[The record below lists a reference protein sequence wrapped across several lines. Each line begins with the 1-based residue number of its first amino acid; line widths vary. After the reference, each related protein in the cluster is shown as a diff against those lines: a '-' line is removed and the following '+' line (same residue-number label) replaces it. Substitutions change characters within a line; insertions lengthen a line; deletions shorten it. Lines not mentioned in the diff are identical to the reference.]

1 MSRFPLAVLLAVLI
15 LALAAIVWIASP
27 DEAPPLQALSD
38 TASVRAQAPVPPRAP
53 PAPAHFISEE
63 GCAGC
68 HAGIVAEWR
77 GSHHDLAMQH
87 ASAGTVLADFNNV
100 TLDYAGVR
108 TRFFQR
114 DAEFWVT
121 TDGPDGSAT
130 DYRIDYS
137 FGVEPLQQ
145 YLVSLPG
152 GRLQALPFAWDT
164 TAQRWFHL
172 YPDMNVDHRD
182 PLHWTG
188 PAQNWN
194 FMCAECHSTG
204 LEKRYDFAADS
215 YDSRWFQIDVGCQAC
230 HGPASRHRAAIE
242 GGTGLEHAG
251 FDLDLSA
258 DATQQIETCA
268 RCHSRRSV
276 VSDNYRHGDA
286 LLDHYLPA
294 LLDEGLYFADGQILD
309 EVYVYGSFRQSR
321 MHQAGL
327 GCSDCHNPHS
337 TKTHAEGNLLC
348 VSCHNPGSSPLPAHI
363 DSRGLQRKDYDSP
376 AHHFHTPGQP
386 GSFCVD
392 CHAPQRTYMVVDPR
406 RDHSFRIPRPDLNA
420 KTGAPDACTGCHTEQ
435 TPDWASA
442 AIRAQ
447 HPDAGQRGHYGLAL
461 AAGRNADSGAV
472 RQLAALVENRREPA
486 IVRATAL
493 QLLQRYPGNLSLTL
507 GLANLADSDA
517 QIRRAAVELVG
528 GLAPQ
533 RVAPA
538 LDDAVRAVRVEAAR
552 ILAAQLPANH
562 PALRELE
569 HSYEINAERPEALA
583 GWSQLKLARGE
594 QAAAEQLLV
603 TARARNPQH
612 LGIVLNLAELYRH
625 SGREAQAETL
635 LREVLAD
642 HPAEPRLTEAL
653 VLSLVRQQ
661 RRDDATR
668 LLAQALEQHPDDPRF
683 ALLYGLLLQEGGD
696 QARALTVFQR
706 GLHAAPGDRQLLLAL
721 VGLQQARGD
730 QAAARQAL
738 DRLRAINPADPALGG

>member
-1 MSRFPLAVLLAVLI
+1 
-15 LALAAIVWIASP
+15 
-27 DEAPPLQALSD
+27 
-38 TASVRAQAPVPPRAP
+38 
-53 PAPAHFISEE
+53 
-63 GCAGC
+63 
-68 HAGIVAEWR
+68 
-77 GSHHDLAMQH
+77 
-87 ASAGTVLADFNNV
+87 
-100 TLDYAGVR
+100 
-108 TRFFQR
+108 
-114 DAEFWVT
+114 
-121 TDGPDGSAT
+121 
-130 DYRIDYS
+130 
-137 FGVEPLQQ
+137 
-145 YLVSLPG
+145 
-152 GRLQALPFAWDT
+152 
-164 TAQRWFHL
+164 
-172 YPDMNVDHRD
+172 
-182 PLHWTG
+182 
-188 PAQNWN
+188 
-194 FMCAECHSTG
+194 
-204 LEKRYDFAADS
+204 
-215 YDSRWFQIDVGCQAC
+215 
-230 HGPASRHRAAIE
+230 
-242 GGTGLEHAG
+242 
-251 FDLDLSA
+251 
-258 DATQQIETCA
+258 
-268 RCHSRRSV
+268 
-276 VSDNYRHGDA
+276 
-286 LLDHYLPA
+286 
-294 LLDEGLYFADGQILD
+294 LD

-420 KTGAPDACTGCHTEQ
+420 KTGAPDACTGCHTDQ
-435 TPDWASA
+435 TPNWASA

-447 HPDAGQRGHYGLAL
+447 HPGAGQRGHYGLAL

-493 QLLQRYPGNLSLTL
+493 QLLQRYPGHLSLTL

-517 QIRRAAVELVG
+517 QVRCAAVELVG

-562 PALRELE
+562 PALGELE
-569 HSYEINAERPEALA
+569 QSYEINAERPEALA